1 MIVKNLLVNTLVVK
15 NVTTG
20 VQLVALIGAMSL
32 TACANQKKIKNLK
45 VAVETCRKDSKIVS
59 EILRKKNKSCLKEL
73 KYCRNIRNKLL
84 DKMEFYESRIC
95 D

>member
-20 VQLVALIGAMSL
+20 VQLVVLIGAMSL
-32 TACANQKKIKNLK
+32 TACTNQKKIKNLK
-45 VAVETCRKDSKIVS
+45 VAVETCRKDNKIVS
-59 EILRKKNKSCLKEL
+59 EILRKKNKSCFKEL
-73 KYCRNIRNKLL
+73 KYCRSIRNKLL

>member
-20 VQLVALIGAMSL
+20 VQLVVLIGAVSL

-45 VAVETCRKDSKIVS
+45 LTVETCRKDSKIVN
-59 EILRKKNKSCLKEL
+59 EILRKKNESCFREL
-73 KYCRNIRNKLL
+73 KYCRNIRNKLI